1 MLSLFSLFK
10 LDTKK
15 DAGDNKLGL
24 KLSQEVLSQLED
36 VGLQLALAFNNEGS
50 LLATGGEVG
59 IFSIWS
65 IFLERK

>member
-1 MLSLFSLFK
+1 VLSLFSLFK

-59 IFSIWS
+59 IFSIWL